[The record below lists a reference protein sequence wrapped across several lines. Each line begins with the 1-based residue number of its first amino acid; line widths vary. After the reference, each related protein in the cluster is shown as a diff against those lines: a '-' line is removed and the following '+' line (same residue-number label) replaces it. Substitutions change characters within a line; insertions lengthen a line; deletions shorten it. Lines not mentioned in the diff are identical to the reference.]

1 MSDRQHACGDSG
13 NTDTARGGSGS
24 GQPRQ
29 SSLVRWLGV
38 TSLLGLGLAV
48 GLAWPR
54 PAQPAHPQTASSIS
68 AAELP
73 LPRDAGL
80 SLDEFDSSLALEL
93 QLDGA
98 DSDPLMAYAGWSTW
112 PDGGAVPPLPPTAPH
127 AVRFGAAL
135 FPYAGS
141 EFAPRDAPAR
151 DEALKQAEAA
161 IVIAQTDFGKAVKLS
176 HGGGEDLGLMHRGIL
191 EPPVEYALF
200 SLKVGA
206 VYPRPVDT
214 PRGYWVLRRI
224 R

>member
-1 MSDRQHACGDSG
+1 DRVPDSPG
-13 NTDTARGGSGS
+13 PNAADPPG
-24 GQPRQ
+24 PR
-29 SSLVRWLGV
+29 LVRWLGV
-38 TSLLGLGLAV
+38 AALLGLGLAV

-54 PAQPAHPQTASSIS
+54 PALAPQPAPSASVEEI
-68 AAELP
+68 AAP
-73 LPRDAGL
+73 TDAGL

-98 DSDPLMAYAGWSTW
+98 DGDPLMAYSGWSTW
-112 PDGGAVPPLPPTAPH
+112 PDGGAVLPLPATAPH

-141 EFAPRDAPAR
+141 EFAPSGAPAR

-161 IVIAQTDFGKAVKLS
+161 IEVAQSDFAKAVKLG

-191 EPPVEYALF
+191 EPPVEFALF